1 MSSSNGKPA
10 RPRAADLLREAAIA
24 NAAANSKEK
33 REQEIGQT
41 LGQLY
46 GELNNYWA
54 HVQQKLCGIVP
65 PRECWAE
72 YSTSGD
78 GDQYRACLGLI
89 KYRGEWRICHGYY
102 CLLDEDGPESW
113 KPIHD
118 CAVAERVA
126 LIDHIDKLRDAIIA
140 KAEESIPEV
149 QSAISKLAAVL
160 ERI

>member
-10 RPRAADLLREAAIA
+10 QPRAADLMREAAIA
-24 NAAANSKEK
+24 HAASVSKAK
-33 REQEIGQT
+33 REQEIDQT

-46 GELNNYWA
+46 SELNNSWA

-72 YSTSGD
+72 YSTSGE

-89 KYRGEWRICHGYY
+89 KYRGEWRICHGFY
-102 CLLDEDGPESW
+102 DATEDSGPKSW

-118 CAVAERVA
+118 CAVSERVA
-126 LIDHIDKLRDAIIA
+126 LIDHIDKLRNAIIA

-149 QSAISKLAAVL
+149 RSAVSKLAAVL
-160 ERI
+160 ERV

>member
-1 MSSSNGKPA
+1 MSSTNGKPA
-10 RPRAADLLREAAIA
+10 RPRAADVLREAAIA

-33 REQEIGQT
+33 REQAVGET
-41 LGQLY
+41 LGRLY

-54 HVQQKLCGIVP
+54 HVQQKLCALVP

-72 YSTSGD
+72 YRISGD
-78 GDQYRACLGLI
+78 NDEYRACLGLI
-89 KYRGEWRICHGYY
+89 KYRGEWRICHGFYRI
-102 CLLDEDGPESW
+102 DECGPESW

-118 CAVAERVA
+118 CAVAERVE

-149 QSAISKLAAVL
+149 QSAVSKLAAKL
-160 ERI
+160 EKI